1 MNVPPPVPRI
11 IVPIADGADRRRLS
25 KLKRDVSVIRFAV
38 VGLFTI
44 AALVIGAAAGGL
56 LAPTAIAVILAL
68 VLAPLSNM
76 LERVGLPAGAAAL
89 LIVGGTMTAIVFGA
103 AYFAPSMT
111 DLSKEVP
118 QLIHAVEGKLAPLM
132 KQIAAFESAQQQIA
146 TVPGAPA
153 AHPVPV
159 TPTTPG
165 AFVTGSG
172 VLETVAS
179 TAPNIMADILYVAV
193 LAIFLMSERRRYTEQ
208 LILLPHSFA
217 GRVRMARI
225 CRDVKDRVSGYLS
238 TLSLINLGLAVSTA
252 VAFWFAGIPNGILWG
267 VAYGLLNFVP
277 IIGPT
282 TIMICALLVGFATEP
297 TLARSVLPFGIIIV
311 IDTIEAYFLQPWL
324 LSRRLVVSPIGI
336 FVTLATLVWM
346 WGAFAAITAVPVLIL
361 VHTVM
366 SHIPNLRPFARLLA
380 TEHDHGGHA
389 HNHLLEP
396 RRRRFVFKLR

>member
-1 MNVPPPVPRI
+1 MNVPPPRI

-25 KLKRDVSVIRFAV
+25 KLKRDVAVIRFAV

-56 LAPTAIAVILAL
+56 LAPTAIAIILAL
-68 VLAPLSNM
+68 VLAPLSNII
-76 LERVGLPAGAAAL
+76 EKTGLPAAAAAL
-89 LIVGGTMTAIVFGA
+89 IIVGGTMTAIVFGA
-103 AYFAPSMT
+103 AYFAPST
-111 DLSKEVP
+111 TELSKEVP
-118 QLIHAVEGKLAPLM
+118 QLIHAVEGKLAPVM

-146 TVPGAPA
+146 TAPGTPAIHPVAAPA
-153 AHPVPV
+153 APA
-159 TPTTPG
+159 

-172 VLETVAS
+172 VIETVAS

-208 LILLPHSFA
+208 LIMLPATFPN
-217 GRVRMARI
+217 RVRMARI
-225 CRDVKDRVSGYLS
+225 CRDVKNSVSGYLS
-238 TLSLINLGLAVSTA
+238 TLALINLGLAVSTA
-252 VAFWFAGIPNGILWG
+252 TAFYIAGIPNGILWG
-267 VAYGLLNFVP
+267 VAYGMLNFVP

-297 TLARSVLPFGIIIV
+297 TLARSILPFGIIIV

-346 WGAFAAITAVPVLIL
+346 WGAFAAITAVPILIL
-361 VHTVM
+361 VHTVL
-366 SHIPNLRPFARLLA
+366 SHIPRLRPFANLLA
-380 TEHDHGGHA
+380 TEHHIGSHQ
-389 HNHLLEP
+389 HKHLLEP
-396 RRRRFVFKLR
+396 RRKRFVFKTR

>member
-1 MNVPPPVPRI
+1 M
-11 IVPIADGADRRRLS
+11 PIADGADRRRIS
-25 KLKRDVSVIRFAV
+25 RLKRDVSVIRFAV

-68 VLAPLSNM
+68 VLAPLASA
-76 LERVGLPAGAAAL
+76 LERLGLPPAAAAL
-89 LIVGGTMTAIVFGA
+89 LIVGGTVSIIVVGA
-103 AYFAPSMT
+103 AYFAPST
-111 DLSKEVP
+111 TELSKEVP
-118 QLIHAVEGKLAPLM
+118 QLIHAVEGKLAPVM

-146 TVPGAPA
+146 TVPGLPAPHAAPVAPA
-153 AHPVPV
+153 
-159 TPTTPG
+159 TPG
-165 AFVTGSG
+165 ALLSGSG
-172 VLETVAS
+172 VIETVAS
-179 TAPNIMADILYVAV
+179 TAPNILADILYVAV

-238 TLSLINLGLAVSTA
+238 TLSLINLGLAVATA
-252 VAFWFAGIPNGILWG
+252 AAFSIAGIPNGILWG

-282 TIMICALLVGFATEP
+282 AIMICALLVGFATEP
-297 TLARSVLPFGIIIV
+297 TFARSVLPFGIIIV
-311 IDTIEAYFLQPWL
+311 IDTTEAYFIQPWL

-346 WGAFAAITAVPVLIL
+346 WGAFAAITAVPILIL

-380 TEHDHGGHA
+380 TEHHRGGHT

-396 RRRRFVFKLR
+396 RRKRFVFKSR

>member
-1 MNVPPPVPRI
+1 MNVPPVPRI
-11 IVPIADGADRRRLS
+11 VVPIADGADRRRIS

-56 LAPTAIAVILAL
+56 LAPTAIAIILAL
-68 VLAPLSNM
+68 VLAPFSNA
-76 LERVGLPAGAAAL
+76 LEKLGLPAAAAAV
-89 LIVGGTMTAIVFGA
+89 LIVGGTVSVIVLGA
-103 AYFAPSMT
+103 AYFAPST
-111 DLSKEVP
+111 TELEAEVP
-118 QLIHAVEGKLAPLM
+118 RVMHAVEGKLAPIM

-146 TVPGAPA
+146 TVPGTPTV
-153 AHPVPV
+153 HPVPV
-159 TPTTPG
+159 TQAPST
-165 AFVTGSG
+165 AIVTGSG
-172 VLETVAS
+172 VIESIAS
-179 TAPNIMADILYVAV
+179 TAPNVMADILYVAV

-225 CRDVKDRVSGYLS
+225 CRDVKDRVSGYLA
-238 TLSLINLGLAVSTA
+238 TLSLINVGLAVSTA
-252 VAFWFAGIPNGILWG
+252 IAFKIAGIPNGILWG
-267 VAYGLLNFVP
+267 VAYGVLNFVP

-297 TLARSVLPFGIIIV
+297 TIARSVLPFGIIIV
-311 IDTIEAYFLQPWL
+311 IDTIEAYFLQPWM
-324 LSRRLVVSPIGI
+324 LSRRLVVSPIAI

-366 SHIPNLRPFARLLA
+366 SHIPSLKPFARLLA
-380 TEHDHGGHA
+380 TEHQRGGHA
-389 HNHLLEP
+389 HKHLLEP
-396 RRRRFVFKLR
+396 RRRRHVFE

>member
-1 MNVPPPVPRI
+1 MNGPPIPRI
-11 IVPIADGADRRRLS
+11 VIPIADGADRRRLS
-25 KLKRDVSVIRFAV
+25 KLKRDVAVIRFAV

-56 LAPTAIAVILAL
+56 LAPTAIAIILAL
-68 VLAPLSNM
+68 VLAPFSNM
-76 LERVGLPAGAAAL
+76 LERIGLPAGAAAL
-89 LIVGGTMTAIVFGA
+89 LIVGGTMTAIIFGA
-103 AYFAPSMT
+103 AYFAPST
-111 DLSKEVP
+111 TELSKEVP

-146 TVPGAPA
+146 TVPGTSAVHPAPA
-153 AHPVPV
+153 PA
-159 TPTTPG
+159 TPG

-172 VLETVAS
+172 VIETVAS

-208 LILLPHSFA
+208 LILLPHTFA
-217 GRVRMARI
+217 GRVRVARI
-225 CRDVKDRVSGYLS
+225 CRDVKNRVSGYLS

-252 VAFWFAGIPNGILWG
+252 TAFYIAGIPNGILWG
-267 VAYGLLNFVP
+267 VAYGVLNFVP

-297 TLARSVLPFGIIIV
+297 TIARSVLPFGIIIV
-311 IDTIEAYFLQPWL
+311 IDTIEAYFIQPWL

-346 WGAFAAITAVPVLIL
+346 WGAFAAITAVPILIL